1 MNKTYD
7 VIISGCGP
15 AGSLLGY
22 YLAKDNIK
30 TLIIEKEYFPRKK
43 TCAGGIQHRVLK
55 YIPFEI
61 TSLIENTIKGIYFS
75 VRDRNVFQKKYPEAF
90 MYTTRREIL
99 DSFLADRA
107 SDAGC
112 DINFGEKVEGLSIGE
127 DSAQVNTNRSSY
139 SSKITVAADGARGYL
154 SRHIISGK
162 KINKIIGYEA
172 DISYP
177 SGSSTVLDA
186 NSRTFDLSDSVR
198 LDFRGARKGYC
209 WVFPKRTSI
218 SCGMGAPWQE
228 ASAVKSYLKKFL
240 SGFCADYGNS
250 DFNLDLSAHGIP
262 VRNNDTPFCSHRLL
276 AVGDA
281 ACFGDGF
288 TGEGLYNAAKS
299 ALYASESI
307 KNSLK
312 NSDFSFNDYYSN
324 ISNDIARDIKISL
337 FLNSVFYGSFSFF
350 YRFIEKN
357 EGYFN
362 AACRFLRGEKNYIDI
377 AEKLKILK
385 L

>member
-55 YIPFEI
+55 FIPFEI

-75 VRDRNVFQKKYPEAF
+75 VRGENVFQKKYHEAF
-90 MYTTRREIL
+90 MYTIRREIF
-99 DSFLADRA
+99 DPYLADRA

-112 DINFGEKVEGLSIGE
+112 DINFGEKVEGLNIAEG
-127 DSAQVNTNRSSY
+127 SAQVIT
-139 SSKITVAADGARGYL
+139 SKSDYNAKIIVAADGARGCL
-154 SRHIISGK
+154 FRHIISGK

-172 DISYP
+172 DINYS
-177 SGSSTVLDA
+177 SGNNTVKDA
-186 NSRTFDLSDSVR
+186 EGRVFDLCDSVR

-209 WVFPKRTSI
+209 WVFPKKTSM
-218 SCGMGAPWQE
+218 SCGMGAPWKE
-228 ASAVKSYLKKFL
+228 AAAVKSYLKKFL

-299 ALYASESI
+299 AEYAAESI

-312 NSDFSFNDYYSN
+312 ASDFSFSDYFNN

-337 FLNSVFYGSFSFF
+337 FLNRVFYGSFAFF
-350 YRFIEKN
+350 YHFIEKN
-357 EGYFN
+357 DSYFN
-362 AACRFLRGEKNYIDI
+362 AACRFLRGEKNYNDI
-377 AEKLKILK
+377 AERLKILK